1 MNLDNDHGR
10 RIFVLE
16 IAGLSTRYYSGP
28 SPSGSNL
35 PSTIAT
41 GINYTN
47 IEAILSVGAYSA
59 SLDPSGGIATYG
71 AINVELAINPRD
83 GSNDA
88 GVIFGRC
95 GVRSTDISKAQ
106 VNTLMPH
113 ESASIT
119 INVIKTLV
127 VCLILD
133 CFT

>member
-47 IEAILSVGAYSA
+47 IEAILSVARTVQA
-59 SLDPSGGIATYG
+59 LIHLE
-71 AINVELAINPRD
+71 ELLPME
-83 GSNDA
+83 
-88 GVIFGRC
+88 
-95 GVRSTDISKAQ
+95 
-106 VNTLMPH
+106 L
-113 ESASIT
+113 
-119 INVIKTLV
+119 
-127 VCLILD
+127 
-133 CFT
+133 